1 MKTQVWSLALLCLF
15 VGCDSDEKKEV
26 VTKEVFIERGESE
39 QQRDDSYN
47 VVTAKYGALSV
58 EQGVVNY
65 KSSIVP
71 WSSWWYPYNQ
81 RTLFSR
87 DDGERSTLWKY
98 DKFVEKRHD
107 RFTEAQLVEERE
119 VYDPNEV
126 AWAGLCHAWSVASIL
141 HSEPKNTIVRE
152 GVHFEVSD
160 QKALLLK
167 SYENVANLQIFG
179 ERYNGNSN
187 DQFADIYP
195 DQFHRLVQTHL
206 RDIKKPFI
214 MDYDPSFPVWSVP
227 VYEARFEIKKVDSNT
242 AKVTA
247 WMTIASPFVA
257 SPDFVGTK
265 KVFKIYHYQLTGE
278 WVGATMRVSGG
289 EWIGESREDHPDYLI
304 AYPDKAVRASLNR
317 EIDFKIVDEIVG
329 K

>member
-1 MKTQVWSLALLCLF
+1 MKTQVFSLALLCLF
-15 VGCDSDEKKEV
+15 VGCDSDEKEY
-26 VTKEVFIERGESE
+26 VTKEVIVERDERQVRG
-39 QQRDDSYN
+39 DSYN
-47 VVTAKYGALSV
+47 VVTDKYGALTV
-58 EQGVVNY
+58 EQGIANY
-65 KSSIVP
+65 KSSIIP

-98 DKFVEKRHD
+98 DQFVEKRHD

-126 AWAGLCHAWSVASIL
+126 AWAGLCHAWSVASVL
-141 HSEPKNTIVRE
+141 HAEPTNTTIKE

-167 SYENVANLQIFG
+167 SYEKVANLEIFG

-187 DQFADIYP
+187 DEYADIYP

-206 RDIKKPFI
+206 RDLKKPFI

-227 VYEARFEIKKVDSNT
+227 VYEARFEIEKVDGTT
-242 AKVTA
+242 ALVTA
-247 WMTIASPFVA
+247 WMTIASPFVS
-257 SPDFVGTK
+257 SPEFVGTK
-265 KVFKIYHYQLTGE
+265 KVFKVYSYHLTGN
-278 WVGATMRVSGG
+278 WVGNTLNVTGG
-289 EWIGESREDHPDYLI
+289 EWIGESRQDHPDYLI
-304 AYPDKAVRASLNR
+304 GYPDKAVRASMNR
-317 EIDFKIVDEIVG
+317 EIDSSIVDEIVG